1 LLLPRG
7 RFGHAAN
14 DSVGIGAFGA
24 AQLFD
29 RLSHRRDGMLPQQV
43 QHADELP
50 DSHTGAMAVFQ
61 PCAQLAEDR
70 WEFPVA
76 IHVRVIQRC
85 RTPGE
90 RHQIMQRIKN
100 LVARF
105 IAPLVRSHDLIAM
118 HDLNAIDV
126 AFDRHGLEGRLAGD
140 AVADF
145 VKTGELVL
153 IDFRRLADAGIEA
166 KPRQF
171 GCVLSIAT
179 KLLTD
184 SLLRI
189 A

>member
-1 LLLPRG
+1 MPRG

-76 IHVRVIQRC
+76 VHVRVIQGR
-85 RTPGE
+85 RTSGE
-90 RHQIMQRIKN
+90 RHQVMQWIKN

-105 IAPLVRSHDLIAM
+105 IAPLVRSHDLIVM
-118 HDLNAIDV
+118 NDVNAIDV
-126 AFDRHGLEGRLAGD
+126 AFDRHSLEGRLARN

-145 VKTGELVL
+145 VKTGELIL
-153 IDFRRLADAGIEA
+153 IDFRGLSDAGIEA
-166 KPRQF
+166 MSRQF
-171 GCVLSIAT
+171 GCVLSIAS

-184 SLLRI
+184 GLLRI